1 MPCHKCQS
9 IAAMPDMTANVD
21 TTTCTTPALGKSH
34 LSVLVV
40 VGNGRYD
47 IMPCCSFHAG
57 HATWDTCDFH
67 LSGILVTANVDTT
80 TCTTPA
86 LGKGHLSVLV
96 VVGNGRYDIMPCC
109 LFHAGH
115 ATWDTC
121 DCHVSSILAVSPVAC
136 LTATYDIMPCCSFHA
151 GHATSDTCDCH
162 LSGILATANV
172 DTTTCTTPA
181 LGKGHLSVLV
191 VVGNGRYDIVPCCLF
206 HAGHATSDTCDC
218 HVSSIL
224 AVSPVACLTAT
235 SAMPDFGNRCSV

>member
-1 MPCHKCQS
+1 MDRTLGNISFITAAIDALPSMPCHKCQS

-57 HATWDTCDFH
+57 HATWDTCDCH
-67 LSGILVTANVDTT
+67 VSGILTTANVDTT

-86 LGKGHLSVLV
+86 LGKGYLSVLV
-96 VVGNGRYDIMPCC
+96 VVGNGRYDI
-109 LFHAGH
+109 
-115 ATWDTC
+115 
-121 DCHVSSILAVSPVAC
+121 V
-136 LTATYDIMPCCSFHA
+136 PCCSFHA
-151 GHATSDTCDCH
+151 GHATWDTCDCH

-235 SAMPDFGNRCSV
+235 SAMPDFGNHCSV